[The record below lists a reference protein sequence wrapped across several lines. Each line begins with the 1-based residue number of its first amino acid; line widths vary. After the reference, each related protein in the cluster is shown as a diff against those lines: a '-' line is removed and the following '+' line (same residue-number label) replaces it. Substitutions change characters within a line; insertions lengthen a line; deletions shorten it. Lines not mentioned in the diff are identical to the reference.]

1 MHQKNLETGDES
13 TEVFTYYRK
22 AREGELRTENYTPK
36 GIQDISNTRH
46 IIGGDERRKLTPYE
60 CAKCSPYANV
70 CRIISSFPKGV
81 VYGTAVIWAKDAA
94 LTAGHCVYDPELGGW
109 ATTIELYP
117 GQNDSESDDI
127 KSEPFGSVYGRQAW
141 TSIEYMNTLSDNE
154 DWGLIELSEMK
165 GLECGYIGITSCED
179 LPDLTGKDVYVT
191 GYPNPTR
198 SPIKGFIQYCGIGPV
213 KGTTSKKIF
222 YDVDTEEGQSGS
234 PVYYWDYRWNVI
246 GIHTKGY
253 TKTSTGLDKDWNSCV
268 KITRDRY
275 EFFVS
280 KRTE

>member
-117 GQNDSESDDI
+117 GQNDSE
-127 KSEPFGSVYGRQAW
+127 
-141 TSIEYMNTLSDNE
+141 
-154 DWGLIELSEMK
+154 
-165 GLECGYIGITSCED
+165 
-179 LPDLTGKDVYVT
+179 
-191 GYPNPTR
+191 
-198 SPIKGFIQYCGIGPV
+198 GFIQYCGIGPV